1 MRSPPIAG
9 NPHPDYYDVLN
20 RREIMM
26 GNLATLK
33 TARTLETDEWQMRVD
48 LAAAFRLAAMFD
60 WHEAVANH
68 LSLAVSPDG
77 KKFLMNPRWKH
88 FSRIRASDLLLLDS
102 NDRSTMDQP
111 NAPDLTA
118 WSIHGRMHANVPQ
131 ARCIIHL
138 HPAYAT
144 ALASLANPEILPID
158 QNTARFYNR
167 IAFDMDYGGMAN
179 TDAEGDRLG
188 SMLGNKQIMMMG
200 NHGVLVC
207 AATVAEAFDL
217 TYYLERACRNLVLA
231 YSTGQP
237 LHVMSP
243 AVAEKTAQEW
253 EADRDQFHAHFA
265 EMKAILDEKDPSYA
279 E

>member
-1 MRSPPIAG
+1 
-9 NPHPDYYDVLN
+9 
-20 RREIMM
+20 M

-33 TARTLETDEWQMRVD
+33 TARTLETDEWQLRVD
-48 LAAAFRLAAMFD
+48 LAAAFRLAAMYD

-68 LSLAVSPDG
+68 LSLAVSADG

-88 FSRIRASDLLLLDS
+88 FSRIKASELMLLDT
-102 NDRSTMDQP
+102 DDKSTMDRP
-111 NAPDLTA
+111 DAPDLTA

-138 HPAYAT
+138 HPPYAT
-144 ALASLANPEILPID
+144 ALASLADPEILPID

-167 IAFDMDYGGMAN
+167 VAMDMEYGGMAN
-179 TDAEGDRLG
+179 SDAEGDRLG
-188 SMLGNKQIMMMG
+188 SLLGNKQIMMMG

-207 AATVAEAFDL
+207 ASTVAEAFDL
-217 TYYLERACRNLVLA
+217 TYYLERACRNLILA
-231 YSTGQP
+231 YSTGQK

-253 EADRDQFHAHFA
+253 EADRDQFHSHFA